1 METGYEIIYLG
12 NGEIDFV
19 KVVEEV
25 EEMNNY
31 ED

>member
-1 METGYEIIYLG
+1 METGYESVYLG

>member
-1 METGYEIIYLG
+1 MGTGYEAVYLG

-19 KVVEEV
+19 KVVKEV